1 MYRIFCIIFFVALS
15 INVFAGKDDISDV
28 KLPMSELKMLDN
40 SLREARKYDMAKM
53 LTIDSLQKVLK
64 KVPLKDYVAQWNLSM
79 NIGNQF
85 KAFSADSALKY
96 YRKSY
101 NISMQTG
108 VDSLKKLSEVA
119 CLTALSAAGI
129 FPEAVNMLDSLEK
142 ESAPESIRIE
152 LLKAGR
158 QLYSYMLSYVDNH
171 QQFYAKYNDK
181 YNKYDDELL
190 KLLPKES
197 VYYKF
202 VYAEHLIQE
211 DRYKE
216 AKQILEVLMKELPDY
231 TNLYGMCAYQM
242 AEVYRNQGDETQ
254 YARYLA
260 LSAISDIKGSVKET
274 MSLPTLA
281 HWLYEQGDLD
291 RAFNYINASLQDAM
305 TGNARMRTVTVARFV
320 PMIDNAYRQKINSS
334 RDELMIYFILVT
346 LLLLISGVLLF
357 VLMRQMKRIRD
368 AQKKLAATSKIQ
380 DSYIGNFLGLCSSY
394 ADKLESMSKLVSRKI
409 SAGQTDELLKLIKSG
424 KFTDDQNDDFYKIFD
439 NAFLDLYPDFV
450 DEINK
455 LLRPEEQLVVK
466 NGQGLTPELRIYA
479 FVRLGVEESTRISQ
493 ILHYSVSTIYAYRNR
508 MRNRAI
514 NRDDFDSDVMKIG
527 RNFDL

>member
-1 MYRIFCIIFFVALS
+1 MNRIIYVILLLVLFVD
-15 INVFAGKDDISDV
+15 VFAGKEDMTDV
-28 KLPMSELKMLDN
+28 RLPISELKQLDN
-40 SLREARKYDMAKM
+40 SLREAKKYDKLKM

-64 KVPLKDYVAQWNLSM
+64 KVSVKDYVTQWHLNM
-79 NIGNQF
+79 DIGDQF
-85 KAFSADSALKY
+85 KAFSADSALNY
-96 YRKSY
+96 YRKSC
-101 NISMQTG
+101 NISNYIG

-119 CLTALSAAGI
+119 CLNALSAAGI

-142 ESAPESIRIE
+142 ESAPETIRIE
-152 LLKAGR
+152 LMKAGR

-171 QQFYAKYNDK
+171 QQFYSKYNDK
-181 YNKYDDELL
+181 YNMYDDELL

-197 VYYKF
+197 MYYKF
-202 VYAEHLIQE
+202 VYAEHLIHD

-260 LSAISDIKGSVKET
+260 LSAISDIKGSIKET

-281 HWLYEQGDLD
+281 NWLYEQGDLD

-305 TGNARMRTVTVARFV
+305 TGNARMRTVAVARFV

-334 RDELMIYFILVT
+334 RNELMIYFILVT

-357 VLMRQMKRIRD
+357 VLMRQMKRIRE
-368 AQKKLAATSKIQ
+368 AQQKLAATSKIQ

-409 SAGQTDELLKLIKSG
+409 SAGQTDELLKLMKSG

-455 LLRPEEQLVVK
+455 LLRAEEQIVVK
-466 NGQGLTPELRIYA
+466 NGLGLSPELRIYA
-479 FVRLGVEESTRISQ
+479 FVRLGVEESTKISQ

-514 NRDDFDSDVMKIG
+514 NRDTFDSDVMKIG